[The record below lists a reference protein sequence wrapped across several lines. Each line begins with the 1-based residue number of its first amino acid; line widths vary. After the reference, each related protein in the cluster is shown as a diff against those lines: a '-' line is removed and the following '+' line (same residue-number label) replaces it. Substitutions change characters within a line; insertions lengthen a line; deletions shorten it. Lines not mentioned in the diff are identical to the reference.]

1 MSPGQKA
8 NPEHKRRYY
17 SVDEVTEV
25 LGVSKVYMYRMVKGK
40 GPESG
45 VFRMKGKSGGAD
57 LIRID
62 LEKFLM
68 TQSMHSDKKPHD
80 PVTPL
85 MPETLQKRI
94 REWMGKLG
102 PIRTEVND
110 IWNDLERMYD
120 ELAQT
125 GPEADD
131 DERPQ

>member
-1 MSPGQKA
+1 M
-8 NPEHKRRYY
+8 
-17 SVDEVTEV
+17 DEVTEV
-25 LGVSKVYMYRMVKGK
+25 LGVSKPYLYRMVKGK

-45 VFRMKGKSGGAD
+45 VFHLKSKSKKRGAD

-68 TQSMHSDKKPHD
+68 THSLHPDKH
-80 PVTPL
+80 PVTPVV
-85 MPETLQKRI
+85 PETLQKRI

-125 GPEADD
+125 GPKADD